1 MTAQIHERLKYEG
14 EELSM
19 AYCPPIPLGH
29 PRITE
34 IDVEKRA
41 YDSQDSMILFSTACW
56 RRYQGS
62 WEVKDGRFYL
72 TGLRGLYQLVGD
84 EPLLADWFTG
94 ILRIPQGELLHYV
107 HMGFGSVYEQE
118 LHVKIEQGVVTN
130 TRQIDNRGKKFD
142 ERKLGWDN
150 LPGGENRF
158 PGDDGL

>member
-1 MTAQIHERLKYEG
+1 MTAQVHERFKYEG

-19 AYCPPIPLGH
+19 AYCPPIPERH
-29 PRITE
+29 SRITQV
-34 IDVEKRA
+34 DVNKRE
-41 YDSQDSMILFSTACW
+41 YDPQDSTFLFSTGCW

-62 WEVKDGRFYL
+62 WEVRDGRFYL

-94 ILRIPQGELLHYV
+94 VIRVPKGKLLQYI

-118 LHVKIEQGVVTN
+118 LHIKIEAGEVTGS
-130 TRQIDNRGKKFD
+130 RVIDNRGKRFD
-142 ERKLGWDN
+142 ERSLGWNN

-158 PGDDGL
+158 AGDDEL

>member
-29 PRITE
+29 PRIAE

-72 TGLRGLYQLVGD
+72 TGLRGLYQLAGD

-94 ILRIPQGELLHYV
+94 ILRIPRGELLHYV

-118 LHVKIEQGVVTN
+118 LHVKIEAGMVTDSRVV
-130 TRQIDNRGKKFD
+130 DNRGKKFD
-142 ERKLGWDN
+142 PSALGWKN
-150 LPGGENRF
+150 MPGGENRF
-158 PGDDGL
+158 PGDDEL